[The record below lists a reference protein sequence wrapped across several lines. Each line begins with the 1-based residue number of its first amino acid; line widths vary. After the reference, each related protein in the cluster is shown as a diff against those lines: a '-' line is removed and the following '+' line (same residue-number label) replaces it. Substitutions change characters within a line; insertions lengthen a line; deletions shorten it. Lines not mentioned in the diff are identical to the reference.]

1 MKVLFHFS
9 APHFLPLVYNEG
21 FVDGRVTGML
31 LILQSLRFLFE
42 ISISDDGFI
51 SNCAFHLLH
60 PMFH

>member
-9 APHFLPLVYNEG
+9 APHVLPLVYTEG
-21 FVDGRVTGML
+21 FVDGRVTGMR

-51 SNCAFHLLH
+51 SNCTFHLLH

>member
-9 APHFLPLVYNEG
+9 APLVLPLVYNEG
-21 FVDGRVTGML
+21 FVDGRVTGMR